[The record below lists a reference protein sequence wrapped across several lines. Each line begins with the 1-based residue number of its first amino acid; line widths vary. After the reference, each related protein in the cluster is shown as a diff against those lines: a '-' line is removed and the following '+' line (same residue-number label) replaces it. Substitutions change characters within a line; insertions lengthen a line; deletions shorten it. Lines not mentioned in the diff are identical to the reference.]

1 MKRLKN
7 TLEGVSNRDG
17 RFWNGEFRNLREK
30 RRNSAGEITS
40 SLDCENIW

>member
-17 RFWNGEFRNLREK
+17 RFWNGEFGILSEK
-30 RRNSAGEITS
+30 GSKFGGRGCNRPGAVKK
-40 SLDCENIW
+40 